1 MENIPEEKQLEVNQA
16 PSATPEEKTLHI
28 KLNLKTLGIVGGVL
42 VVLIVA
48 YLLKGLVVAA
58 TVNGSPISRFAVIAE
73 LEKVSGKNALDAMIT
88 RKLISDAAREK
99 GITVSA
105 DEISAEIK
113 KISDNLAGQ
122 GQDLATALNGANMT
136 EADLE
141 NQIISQKT
149 MEKLVADKITVTG
162 EEVAAYIKEYK
173 VPVTKGKEVEVNSQ
187 IQEQLRQQKLSEE
200 AGKLVDALRAAA
212 KIRYFVNY

>member
-16 PSATPEEKTLHI
+16 PTAAPEEKALHI

-42 VVLIVA
+42 VVLVVA
-48 YLLKGLVVAA
+48 YLLKGLVIAA
-58 TVNGSPISRFAVIAE
+58 TVNGSPISRLAVIAE

-88 RKLISDAAREK
+88 RKLISDAAQAK

-105 DEISAEIK
+105 EEISAEIK

-122 GQDLATALNGANMT
+122 GQDLATALKSANMT

-141 NQIISQKT
+141 KQIVSQKT
-149 MEKLVADKITVTG
+149 MEKLLVDKITVTG

-173 VPVTKGKEVEVNSQ
+173 VPVTKGKEVEINSQ
-187 IQEQLRQQKLSEE
+187 IQEQLRQQKLSDE